1 MPRTRQRQANGAD
14 LIEVYTDKGDTF
26 RQAVSEWRSSQ
37 RVAKVRTFTRTVRAG
52 GGVAVVYCV
61 CVWYTA
67 TAKAQGWDR

>member
-1 MPRTRQRQANGAD
+1 MNRTESGAD
-14 LIEVYTDKGDTF
+14 LVEVYSDREGAK
-26 RQAVSEWRSSQ
+26 ACAAEWCASQ
-37 RVAKVRTFTRTVRAG
+37 RAAKVQIFTRTVRAG

>member
-1 MPRTRQRQANGAD
+1 MRQENGAD
-14 LIEVYTDKGDTF
+14 LVEVYTDKSESYE
-26 RQAVSEWRSSQ
+26 QAIREWRSSA

-67 TAKAQGWDR
+67 TAKAHGLDK